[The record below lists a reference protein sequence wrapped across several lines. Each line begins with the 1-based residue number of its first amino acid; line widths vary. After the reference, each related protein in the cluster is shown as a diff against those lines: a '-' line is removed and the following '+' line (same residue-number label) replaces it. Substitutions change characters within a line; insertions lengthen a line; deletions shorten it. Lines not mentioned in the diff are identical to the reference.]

1 MIYHNPL
8 LFNGADRETEILA
21 RYNLNGFK
29 PAVVLQPYGK
39 GKVILSGVHYED
51 SAQALKA
58 VSNSADTLNRLQQN
72 ETVRRH
78 FFEKLMSLSGR

>member
-1 MIYHNPL
+1 MISHNPL

-51 SAQALKA
+51 SA
-58 VSNSADTLNRLQQN
+58 
-72 ETVRRH
+72 
-78 FFEKLMSLSGR
+78 